1 MKKKDYSKKVSTKCI
16 CFLYLII
23 CLLNSLGLS
32 QQTQINYEAQQLG
45 GNRWSY
51 TYEVCNIN
59 LPQGIEEFTI
69 WFDFGL
75 YNNLA
80 IETSDI
86 LADNWNEIIWQP
98 NSVIGDAGGYDA
110 LGVGFNIGAGGSI
123 SGFAVSFDWNGTS
136 VPGSQF
142 YQIIDPLTFETIES
156 GYTIPE
162 PMTCML
168 LLSGALLLRQKAKT
182 NLKF

>member
-16 CFLYLII
+16 CFLCFII
-23 CLLNSLGLS
+23 CLLGPFGFA
-32 QQTQINYEAQQLG
+32 QQTQINYQTQQLID
-45 GNRWSY
+45 NRWSY

-59 LPQGIEEFTI
+59 LAQGVQEFTI

-80 IETSDI
+80 IETSGT
-86 LADNWNEIIWQP
+86 LANNWNEIIWQP

-110 LGVGFNIGAGGSI
+110 LGVGFNIGAGESI
-123 SGFAVSFDWNGTS
+123 SGFAVGFDWNGTS

-142 YQIIDPLTFETIES
+142 YQIINPLTFETIES

-162 PMTCML
+162 PATCIL
-168 LLSGALLLRQKAKT
+168 LLSGVLLIKRK
-182 NLKF
+182 NIRRV